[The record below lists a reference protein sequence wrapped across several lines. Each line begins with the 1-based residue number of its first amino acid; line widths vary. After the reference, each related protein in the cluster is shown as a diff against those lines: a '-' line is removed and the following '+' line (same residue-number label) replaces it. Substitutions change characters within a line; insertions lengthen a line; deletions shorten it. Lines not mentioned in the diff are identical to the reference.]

1 MSHAKK
7 ILIAVVAL
15 LVPFSAISA
24 TAQAAGETA
33 SVESSIT
40 ARSGSLFKESNV
52 SSNLGLNVVVTPGAG
67 QIMAEPLKNVK
78 VTFPAG
84 MTFNPNRNIC
94 PDSKLNAQSPL
105 GTPAVVVNSCA
116 NAVVGTGTATILLAR
131 FVANALADPVLVAF
145 NGGRNNS
152 GQPILKIYGFSKGTG
167 VGILMTGTLN
177 GRVLDI
183 AVPVLSYDSAVA
195 NFNLNFPGEPLNRPD
210 IGINT
215 RGLDANYV
223 QARCANGRQV
233 TNAVFQLG
241 QRDAAT
247 GAETG
252 PTTTIEAPQSTR
264 NCNGQ
269 AGRARLNGLKIS
281 GPNAVRN
288 GRQGN
293 FRITVRNPGTA
304 IARNVVVRTNR
315 GGNVRIGQ
323 IAPGATRNARI
334 NVRIRGNRNSR
345 VAVRFTVRS
354 SNANNVSQVRRVR
367 VR

>member
-1 MSHAKK
+1 MKK
-7 ILIAVVAL
+7 VFAIAVAAVMSL
-15 LVPFSAISA
+15 LMVS
-24 TAQAAGETA
+24 TAQAGNETVTA
-33 SVESSIT
+33 STTISPQK
-40 ARSGSLFKESNV
+40 GSLYQAYPTSA
-52 SSNLGLNVVVTPGAG
+52 NLTIRADVVVPDAETTVTP
-67 QIMAEPLKNVK
+67 MKN
-78 VTFPAG
+78 TLTRLPDG
-84 MTFNPNRNIC
+84 LSFNPNSKVTPTCGN
-94 PDSKLNAQSPL
+94 DKLNAQSPL
-105 GTPAVVVNSCA
+105 GTPTAIVGACA
-116 NAVVGTGTATILLAR
+116 DSVVGTGTSAIYLAKFKANLLK
-131 FVANALADPVLVAF
+131 D
-145 NGGRNNS
+145 
-152 GQPILKIYGFSKGTG
+152 PILVIFNAGVSKSGNPMIKIYGFSKGTG

-223 QARCANGRQV
+223 QARCANGSQV

-241 QRDAAT
+241 QRDAST
-247 GAETG
+247 GAEIG

-269 AGRARLNGLKIS
+269 AGRARLNGLRIN